1 MHVLSFPFSAP
12 YSGFFVPLEA
22 RASFVHNLLHVN
34 TRRLKFCPSL
44 DLSMR
49 AARAHIRVQKGEAA
63 LMGEVPHSC
72 LVSTPRC
79 GIPHLVAT
87 MCPGSKYSSGPS
99 GCPLDT
105 LHHMC
110 IQAYFATLWAC
121 CLSVE
126 QCALPL
132 VCHWIQSLLVWVVKF
147 DPHLPFG
154 HGPAR
159 MKAESIPSRHPHHLC
174 EPQYH
179 LPITLLPTT

>member
-1 MHVLSFPFSAP
+1 MAGILPVGVPLPGVQLLSIHNPMHVLSFPFSAP

-79 GIPHLVAT
+79 GIPHLVAI
-87 MCPGSKYSSGPS
+87 MCLVSKYSSGPS
-99 GCPLDT
+99 GCPLHT
-105 LHHMC
+105 LHHV
-110 IQAYFATLWAC
+110 FSGLFR
-121 CLSVE
+121 S
-126 QCALPL
+126 PL
-132 VCHWIQSLLVWVVKF
+132 CVR
-147 DPHLPFG
+147 PF
-154 HGPAR
+154 
-159 MKAESIPSRHPHHLC
+159 C
-174 EPQYH
+174 
-179 LPITLLPTT
+179 